1 MKKLLFT
8 ILFTSLFF
16 GSSSLAYGAELYFS
30 SQDNV
35 RVGNTFEVSVLFD
48 TGGESVN
55 AADIEIS
62 FNQNLLTFAGYKES
76 EGVLGFWIERPHI
89 ENGKIRLTGV
99 IPGGVTGSYDP
110 NKNGQQPVSLA
121 KIIFTAKSTGVAN
134 LYFTKSQILKNDG
147 LGTELNHTKKSKVVS
162 IYKKS
167 EEIKEYVEPTP
178 QVIEGETPVGTEVPA
193 DTESPDKFVLEYFES
208 SLFLRTPSM
217 LTFYGYD
224 AGSGVARYEMKI
236 GNKDWRVVES
246 PYNIG
251 ESLFKRQVTV
261 RAYDHSGNFK
271 DSTIVVPGSITL
283 WVIVIFITLT
293 LFAFAVYE
301 FLLIYHRRK
310 RKGL

>member
-1 MKKLLFT
+1 
-8 ILFTSLFF
+8 
-16 GSSSLAYGAELYFS
+16 LAYGAELYLS
-30 SQDNV
+30 SPDNV
-35 RVGNTFEVSVLFD
+35 RLGDTFEVSVLFN
-48 TGGESVN
+48 TEGEFIN

-62 FNQNLLTFAGYKES
+62 FNQKLLTFSGYKES

-99 IPGGVTGSYDP
+99 IPGGVTSSYNP
-110 NKNGQQPVSLA
+110 NKKGQQPVSLA
-121 KIIFTAKSTGVAN
+121 KIIFNAKSTGVAN

-147 LGTELNHTKKSKVVS
+147 LGTELNHSKRSKAVS
-162 IYKKS
+162 VYKTA
-167 EEIKEYVEPTP
+167 EEIKEDIKPEP
-178 QVIEGETPVGTEVPA
+178 QVIEGETPGVTEVPA
-193 DTESPDKFVLEYFES
+193 DTESPDRFVLEYFES
-208 SLFLRTPSM
+208 SLFLRIPSIV
-217 LTFYGYD
+217 TFYGYD
-224 AGSGVARYEMKI
+224 AGSGIDRYEMKI

-261 RAYDHSGNFK
+261 RAYDHAGNFK
-271 DSTIVVPGSITL
+271 DSTIVVPGSLTL

-310 RKGL
+310 RKG